1 MRNGAGTL
9 RCLPF
14 ADRLNL
20 VPRAAIQMTRIG
32 NIDVTRGRLLVF
44 RSRPH
49 YCCIQTDS
57 RSKIYKLNAGHPE
70 RIDLENR
77 IRILS
82 AGVDDLRA
90 RMDQLAAD
98 GKSPQSEHRRM
109 LVHERLGW
117 VHRKHADRLEM
128 AERRLRTLPA

>member
-49 YCCIQTDS
+49 CCCIQTDW